1 MPPAGRPRSSSLDR
15 ETRQQLDELDALM
28 QRMLALPVDSPDNLA
43 NTPIQPPAGDTS
55 SEGASASSEAG
66 PGVAAVL
73 APEPAIP
80 VQVEQPRE
88 KGDCPLEDRGT
99 VPFFVGQSE
108 PLPPAADP
116 VPLAFPPDN
125 MESWDNTS
133 RAPVVVPFAGLDSRT
148 LEVKLGKSPG
158 VSAENARS
166 RRVAWPVYPLLWI
179 NWPFDRATGLL
190 GPLGR
195 RLRGPGGR
203 ALLGWGGLLLLAA
216 ALVWLAWD
224 GLGWTW

>member
-28 QRMLALPVDSPDNLA
+28 QRMLALPVDPPDDLA
-43 NTPIQPPAGDTS
+43 NPPIQQPDTI
-55 SEGASASSEAG
+55 SEGTSAPSEAG
-66 PGVAAVL
+66 PWAAAAL

-80 VQVEQPRE
+80 VQVEEPHE
-88 KGDCPLEDRGT
+88 KGDSPLEDRGT
-99 VPFFVGQSE
+99 APFFLGQSE

-116 VPLAFPPDN
+116 VPLPSPSERI
-125 MESWDNTS
+125 ESWGYTS
-133 RAPVVVPFAGLDSRT
+133 RAPVVVPFAGLDSPRSV
-148 LEVKLGKSPG
+148 EVKLGKSAG
-158 VSAENARS
+158 VSAENSRS

-179 NWPFDRATGLL
+179 NWTFDRATRLL

-195 RLRGPGGR
+195 WLRGPGGR

>member
-1 MPPAGRPRSSSLDR
+1 MPPVGRPRSSSLDR

-28 QRMLALPVDSPDNLA
+28 QRMLALPVDPPDNLV
-43 NTPIQPPAGDTS
+43 NPPIQQSAGDTT
-55 SEGASASSEAG
+55 SEGTSVYSEAG
-66 PGVAAVL
+66 PGAAL
-73 APEPAIP
+73 APEPTFP
-80 VQVEQPRE
+80 LQVEQPRE
-88 KGDCPLEDRGT
+88 KGDSPL
-99 VPFFVGQSE
+99 
-108 PLPPAADP
+108 DP
-116 VPLAFPPDN
+116 VPLPSPPER
-125 MESWDNTS
+125 MESWGNTS
-133 RAPVVVPFAGLDSRT
+133 RAPVVVPFAGLDSPRT
-148 LEVKLGKSPG
+148 VEVKLGKSPG

-195 RLRGPGGR
+195 WLRGPGGR

-216 ALVWLAWD
+216 ALAWLAWD